1 MLLWTPEELATHVC
15 GALNAGDCFCI
26 PGNESGYASVEAM
39 IGNNTDLRRVQSYI
53 HNPHLL
59 DEAKYHP
66 VHTPQTLLDAIKVTK
81 PATASSG
88 GASAAG
94 GGGAATGG
102 GAGGG
107 AGSNVAK
114 QALQASR
121 EEYDARRAVA
131 ATLAS
136 QAAAAVKTQAD
147 PPVDST

>member
-1 MLLWTPEELATHVC
+1 MQVLLWTPEELATHVC

-53 HNPHLL
+53 HNPPLL

-88 GASAAG
+88 GTSAAG
-94 GGGAATGG
+94 GGGVA
-102 GAGGG
+102 AGGG
-107 AGSNVAK
+107 AGSSAK

-147 PPVDST
+147 SPVDST